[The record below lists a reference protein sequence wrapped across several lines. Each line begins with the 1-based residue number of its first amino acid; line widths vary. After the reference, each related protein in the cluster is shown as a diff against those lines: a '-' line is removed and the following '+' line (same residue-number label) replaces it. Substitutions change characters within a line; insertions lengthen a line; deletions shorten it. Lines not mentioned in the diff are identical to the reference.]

1 MKSSSQHSF
10 AQVPAVSIPRSSFRR
25 NMTYKTTFDAGYLN
39 CVYLDEVLP
48 GDTFNF
54 SLTPYLRI
62 LSPLKYPILDNL
74 KVDFQA
80 YFVPVRLVYDEY
92 EEFFGS
98 SKGQSGHWEYDDSHL
113 MPGITSPSGG
123 WTAGS
128 LADQFGIPIGV
139 ADLRVNA
146 LPFRCYNR
154 IINDWYLPSSYE
166 LTGPVMNTG
175 SSDDSPTDYAL
186 WKRLKRPD
194 YFTAALPSPQR
205 GDGVEL
211 PLGVSAPVRVDGYTG
226 SDSSLL
232 ASNGKEAGFLS
243 QYSSA
248 SGYFARPTFDG
259 SVVGASDN
267 NNGFKLFTDLSQA
280 TSATINS
287 MRQAF
292 QLQRAL
298 ERDMRGGVRYVSQLM
313 SHFGVRSPD
322 ARLQRSEFL
331 GSASLPVQVH
341 TVANTNGASGSDLAS
356 LAAYGVAGQRR
367 CFRFVKSFVEHGY
380 ILVLASVRADLT
392 YMQGLPQLFDR
403 WARFDFYYPVFAH
416 LGEQVVKNKYIFAQ
430 GSSVTDSSGN
440 VIDEQPFAYQ
450 EIYGEYRYGV
460 SKITGQLRSTYAQPL
475 DAWHLAQKFNNLP
488 TLNMQF
494 LEENV
499 PMSRV
504 KAVTSGPDF
513 LYDSL
518 IELNCV
524 RPMPLFGVP
533 GLIDHG

>member
-1 MKSSSQHSF
+1 MKSSSQHTF

-39 CVYLDEVLP
+39 CVYVDEVLP
-48 GDTFNF
+48 GDTFNL
-54 SLTPYLRI
+54 SLTPFVRI
-62 LSPLKYPILDNL
+62 LSPLRYPILDNL
-74 KVDFQA
+74 KIDFQA
-80 YFVPVRLVYDEY
+80 YFCPVRLVYDDY

-98 SKGQSGHWEYDDSHL
+98 SKGPSGNWQYDDSHL
-113 MPGITSPSGG
+113 MPGITSPSSTG

-139 ADLRVNA
+139 TDLRVNA
-146 LPFRCYNR
+146 LPFRAYNR
-154 IINDWYLPSSYE
+154 IISDWYLPTSYE
-166 LTGPVMNTG
+166 LAGPVLNTG
-175 SSDDSPTDYAL
+175 SSDDSPSDYVL

-194 YFTAALPSPQR
+194 YFTASLISPQR

-211 PLGVSAPVRVDGYTG
+211 PLGSVAPVVWDAPNYPPAGAKAAISTTSGNAAYAMYYNESGSTWTG
-226 SDSSLL
+226 LPNNTT
-232 ASNGKEAGFLS
+232 AALS
-243 QYSSA
+243 A
-248 SGYFARPTFDG
+248 
-259 SVVGASDN
+259 
-267 NNGFKLFTDLSQA
+267 DLSNA
-280 TSATINS
+280 TAATINS

-322 ARLQRSEFL
+322 ARLQRTEFL
-331 GSASLPVQVH
+331 GSASVPIQVH
-341 TVANTNGASGSDLAS
+341 TVPNTNGASGSVQAG
-356 LAAYGVAGQRR
+356 LAAYGVAGETRP
-367 CFRFVKSFVEHGY
+367 FRFVKSFVEHGY
-380 ILVLASVRADLT
+380 VLILASVRADLT
-392 YMQGLPQLFDR
+392 YQQGLPRMFDR

-416 LGEQVVKNKYIFAQ
+416 LGEQVVKNKEIYAQ
-430 GSSVTDSSGN
+430 GSNVVDSNGN
-440 VIDEQPFAYQ
+440 VIDELPFGYQ
-450 EIYGEYRYGV
+450 ERFGEYRYGV
-460 SKITGQLRSTYAQPL
+460 SKITGQLRSTYSSSL

-488 TLNMQF
+488 TLNSQF